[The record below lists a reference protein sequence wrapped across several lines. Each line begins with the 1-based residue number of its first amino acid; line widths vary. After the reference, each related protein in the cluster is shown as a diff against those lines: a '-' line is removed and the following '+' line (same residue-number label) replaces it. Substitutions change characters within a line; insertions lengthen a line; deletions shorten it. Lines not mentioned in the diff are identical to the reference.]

1 MRARVLQLAVL
12 VLLPALCIAQP
23 SSGVEITPMT
33 AQVDRLNLAD
43 VDFLHATTPKWL
55 FTLQLRILS
64 GQTAEAQ
71 MDVAVSISLAN
82 GESFSN
88 AFAYSTVPFAIPGI
102 RTFTNFDLQ
111 DPKLKSEYRTDEAA
125 KKRLE
130 QMSLSSGTLPAGVY
144 SFAVTVNL
152 LKENKAY
159 QQATSRFQ
167 FVLSNPSLID
177 LILPVDE
184 ERSAGRYPLFQWNFD
199 GKGSRL
205 SVYEKLPS
213 HSSLEEATSG
223 IPHLV
228 TELSSTSY
236 LYPAAGVR
244 PLEPGK
250 TYVWFVEGLYG
261 TSGGAGNTIRSKLRS
276 FTVATGSDPTLLTI
290 LDELERAMGSKYKT
304 LFDLI
309 RAGDLSPTGVIRM
322 NGVPVTTVDLLRY
335 VNQIR
340 NDPDAVLSAGLE

>member
-1 MRARVLQLAVL
+1 MRARVLLLAML
-12 VLLPALCIAQP
+12 ALLPALCIAQNA
-23 SSGVEITPMT
+23 GIEITPMT
-33 AQVDRLNLAD
+33 AQVDRLSLAD
-43 VDFLHATTPKWL
+43 IDFIHATTPKWL
-55 FTLQLRILS
+55 FTLQLRSLS
-64 GQTAEAQ
+64 GQTVEAQ
-71 MDVAVSISLAN
+71 MDVTVSIALAN

-88 AFAYSTVPFAIPGI
+88 SFAYSTLPFSVPGI

-111 DPKLKSEYRTDEAA
+111 DPKLKADYRTDDAA

-144 SFAVTVNL
+144 SFTVTVNL
-152 LKENKAY
+152 LRENKPY

-177 LILPVDE
+177 LILPLDDDH
-184 ERSAGRYPLFQWNFD
+184 SIGRYPLFQWNFD

-205 SVYEKLPS
+205 SVYEKLPT

-223 IPHLV
+223 IPQLV

-236 LYPAAGVR
+236 LYPGAGVR

-261 TSGGAGNTIRSKLRS
+261 TSGGAGSTIRSKLRS
-276 FTVATGSDPTLLTI
+276 FTIATGSDPSLVTI
-290 LDELERAMGSKYKT
+290 LDELERALGSKYKP
-304 LFDLI
+304 LFDQI
-309 RAGDLSPTGVIRM
+309 RNNGQAPTGVIKL
-322 NGVPVTTVDLLRY
+322 NGVPMNTVDLLRY

-340 NDPDAVLSAGLE
+340 NNPDAVLSAGLD